1 MPRPYERCA
10 FRSHVASLPGISRRH
25 SHPSWNSPIATVYSV
40 ARQVTFIPTTAVSYK
55 DVSDLP
61 PSSTKEFDNY
71 CGLFNNTT
79 IEGTHEANGNVGS
92 SISIHDRNI
101 IVMLGARPT
110 LLYPTVQDETV

>member
-1 MPRPYERCA
+1 MPRPYEHCA

-101 IVMLGARPT
+101 IVMLGEWPT